1 MGWWGKV
8 IGSGFGF
15 MMGGPIGAILGASL
29 GHQFD
34 KGITSL
40 DGNSPDSIE
49 TTQTAFFTCLFSVMG
64 HIAKADGR
72 VTASEISMTQSLF
85 AQMNLDQNQRKIAVK
100 LFNQGKQDSFQCS
113 EVLKQFRA
121 VCHRKTTL
129 LQMFLEILISTAYA
143 DGNLHP
149 AELKILREASFV
161 LGFSDAQFEQLLSM
175 SQANRH
181 SAGQSQ
187 PSGRLNIEDAYVVLA
202 CSPSTPLPQI
212 KTAYRRLISQHHPD
226 KLVSKGLPEEMI
238 KIATQKTSEIRSAYE
253 TILEARKK

>member
-1 MGWWGKV
+1 MSWWGKV

-34 KGITSL
+34 KGISGIEL
-40 DGNSPDSIE
+40 SPPDSIE

-72 VTASEISMTQSLF
+72 VTNSEIAMTESLF
-85 AQMNLDQNQRKIAVK
+85 AQMNLDARQRKIATE
-100 LFNQGKQDSFQCS
+100 LFNQGKQESFQYA
-113 EVLKQFRA
+113 EMLKQFRV

-129 LQMFLEILISTAYA
+129 LQMFLEILITTAYA
-143 DGNLHP
+143 DGNLH
-149 AELKILREASFV
+149 ASELKILRDASSI
-161 LGFSDAQFEQLLSM
+161 LGFTNSQFEHLLSM

-181 SAGQSQ
+181 KGSRSAQS
-187 PSGRLNIEDAYVVLA
+187 NIIAIDDAYAILN
-202 CSPSTPLPQI
+202 CSPSSTVQQI
-212 KTAYRRLISQHHPD
+212 KTAYRRMISQHHPD

-253 TILEARKK
+253 AIMKERKT

>member
-1 MGWWGKV
+1 MSWWGKV

-34 KGITSL
+34 KGISGIEL
-40 DGNSPDSIE
+40 SPPDSIE

-64 HIAKADGR
+64 HIAKADGH
-72 VTASEISMTQSLF
+72 VTSSEISMTESLF
-85 AQMNLDQNQRKIAVK
+85 TQMNLDSNQRKIATE
-100 LFNQGKQDSFQCS
+100 LFNQGKQKSFQYP
-113 EVLKQFRA
+113 EMLKQFRA

-143 DGNLHP
+143 DGHLHP
-149 AELKILREASFV
+149 SELKILREAASI
-161 LGFSDAQFEQLLSM
+161 LGFSTSQFEDLLLM
-175 SQANRH
+175 SQANKH
-181 SAGQSQ
+181 KSARSAQTDA
-187 PSGRLNIEDAYVVLA
+187 LTIDDAYATLA
-202 CSPSTPLPQI
+202 CSPSSTVQQI

-238 KIATQKTSEIRSAYE
+238 KIATNKTSEIRAAYE
-253 TILEARKK
+253 VIMKTRKN